1 MTNKITNRDRLN
13 CIVFVYVWKASI
25 LAILVDKLSL
35 YHDTSKVDH
44 KIVKKYS
51 DYIAV
56 WPTLVGYI
64 LEDRLEVSIDL
75 N

>member
-1 MTNKITNRDRLN
+1 
-13 CIVFVYVWKASI
+13 